1 MDITQLAH
9 QLIGALYRFFSKR
22 VVYHAAFWLG
32 YLLTFTLIGG
42 PRNGYLFS
50 FGIELINVA
59 CYAVVVYFNLFYLI
73 PTFLARKQ
81 FIRYL
86 ALMTLSVLVISPLRV
101 FFLYLKLA
109 PFPERQDQLV
119 EDQLLIFIST
129 FLIVALSTIS
139 KIVTDWIR
147 HQRELQELEKQTMQS
162 ELRFLKS
169 QINPHFLFNTLNN
182 LYALT
187 LKKSDKAPDIV
198 LKLSGMMRYMLYE
211 CNEKRVPLTKELD
224 YVRNYL
230 ELEQLRQGK
239 NKDIK
244 FEIAGDPSGKLI
256 APMMFVPF
264 LENSFKHGLQGDIEE
279 GYVHIFI
286 GIKDKMLDFYISNS
300 KPLVKPSGIM
310 NGGIGLVNVKR
321 RLNLLYPKVH
331 VLTIDEQPE
340 YYNVHLKIQ
349 LDENQDHDSG

>member
-9 QLIGALYRFFSKR
+9 RIIGSLYSFFSKR
-22 VVYHAAFWLG
+22 IVYHFAFWG
-32 YLLTFTLIGG
+32 FYLLVFTLLLGS
-42 PRNGYLFS
+42 RNGYLFTLS
-50 FGIELINVA
+50 MELINVA
-59 CYAVVVYFNLFYLI
+59 CFAVVVYFNLFYLI

-86 ALMTLSVLVISPLRV
+86 ALMTLSVLVITPLRI
-101 FFLYLKLA
+101 FFLYIRLTA
-109 PFPERQDQLV
+109 YPELQDQLV
-119 EDQLLIFIST
+119 DDQLLMFIST
-129 FLIVALSTIS
+129 FLIVGLSTLS

-198 LKLSGMMRYMLYE
+198 LKLSAMMRYMLYE
-211 CNEKRVPLTKELD
+211 CNEKRVALSKELD
-224 YVRNYL
+224 YVKNYL

-244 FEIAGDPSGKLI
+244 FEIAGETDGKYI
-256 APMMFVPF
+256 TPMLFIPF
-264 LENSFKHGLQGDIEE
+264 LENSFKHGLQSDIDE
-279 GYVHIFI
+279 GYVHIFV
-286 GIKDKMLDFYISNS
+286 GIKGKLLDFYISNS
-300 KPLVKPSGIM
+300 KPMVKPGNIIS
-310 NGGIGLVNVKR
+310 GGIGLVNIKR
-321 RLNLLYPKVH
+321 RLNLIYPSSH
-331 VLTIDEQPE
+331 EIIIDEQPE
-340 YYNVHLKIQ
+340 YYNVHLKIK
-349 LDENQDHDSG
+349 LDENQDHDS